1 MQLIIGNRN
10 YSSWSLRA
18 WLHLTESQLEFELV
32 RISLDSPGFSDQIA
46 RYSPARRVPVLID
59 GEITVWDTMAIF
71 EYVLEKFPS
80 AISWPE
86 QTAARAHSRSVS
98 AEMHAGFMA
107 VRDELPQ
114 NLRLHKPL
122 QLENLSSSCQSQV
135 ERIEDIWRDCYQRYG
150 GPFLF
155 GPLSIADFMY
165 APVALRFSTY
175 AIPLSAEARSFQSA
189 ITGLASVQQF
199 IADAREE
206 PESLPY
212 VDALIPAA
220 DNPLTLG

>member
-86 QTAARAHSRSVS
+86 QAAARAHSRSVS

-135 ERIEDIWRDCYQRYG
+135 ERIDDIWRDCYQRYG

-175 AIPLSAEARSFQSA
+175 AIPLSPEALSFQSA

-212 VDALIPAA
+212 VDALIPAT